1 MSIFTVGSNNAYMY
15 NAKTKIS
22 SKTDNSKKDFMDC
35 LSSKADE
42 KNSREI
48 LQGKIAEMQENI
60 ENGDVDHAPVFK
72 IGASEFT
79 EDEWDTFLENY
90 DELQDDIREAMKLE
104 LEKRLKKLDENAESQ
119 KELLEEI
126 EEKERLQKEDFLHNE
141 IGTEENM
148 HIDREKEQWVKYF
161 NRLDYM

>member
-1 MSIFTVGSNNAYMY
+1 MY
-15 NAKTKIS
+15 NTKTKIF
-22 SKTDNSKKDFMDC
+22 SKTDSSQKDFMDC
-35 LSSKADE
+35 LNSKADE
-42 KNSREI
+42 KSSREV
-48 LQGKIAEMQENI
+48 LQGKIAEMQEDI
-60 ENGDVDHAPVFK
+60 EAGDVDHDPVFK

-90 DELQDDIREAMKLE
+90 DELQDDIREAMKME

-141 IGTEENM
+141 IDTEENM
-148 HIDREKEQWVKYF
+148 HIDREKEQWTKYF

>member
-119 KELLEEI
+119 KE
-126 EEKERLQKEDFLHNE
+126 
-141 IGTEENM
+141 T
-148 HIDREKEQWVKYF
+148 
-161 NRLDYM
+161 